1 MPPAGVFLVP
11 ARKTRKNRLGE
22 ALTVKPVGA
31 DVFRYLVPRLQA
43 VLPEILLGPSMFSL
57 PPKRHRRPSV
67 PATRSGRLLCHR
79 QRSHRSPLPAPI
91 VTLLLVDFVVGRWL
105 LPPQKASHYCRR
117 QSYHSKE
124 PVFILRLFAGDQ

>member
-43 VLPEILLGPSMFSL
+43 VLPETPPGP
-57 PPKRHRRPSV
+57 HRYLATCRFCRRALAA
-67 PATRSGRLLCHR
+67 PAAKGF
-79 QRSHRSPLPAPI
+79 P
-91 VTLLLVDFVVGRWL
+91 L
-105 LPPQKASHYCRR
+105 LPPAII
-117 QSYHSKE
+117 
-124 PVFILRLFAGDQ
+124 P

>member
-43 VLPEILLGPSMFSL
+43 VLPETPPGP
-57 PPKRHRRPSV
+57 HRYLFTCRFWCRALAV
-67 PATRSGRLLCHR
+67 PAAKAFRFCVIAHC
-79 QRSHRSPLPAPI
+79 PLSI
-91 VTLLLVDFVVGRWL
+91 V
-105 LPPQKASHYCRR
+105 H
-117 QSYHSKE
+117 
-124 PVFILRLFAGDQ
+124 